1 MREMTQNYPNNKMN
15 AIEIESNADRYVIS
29 IDKHSIDKS
38 VLFEILERLQVEKL
52 AQKIN
57 FSDDIIAL
65 GEEINHSWWQQNKY
79 RFIRE

>member
-1 MREMTQNYPNNKMN
+1 MN

-38 VLFEILERLQVEKL
+38 VLFEILERLQIEKL

-57 FSDDIIAL
+57 FGDDIIAL

-79 RFIRE
+79 RFIKE

>member
-38 VLFEILERLQVEKL
+38 VLFEILERLQIEKL

-57 FSDDIIAL
+57 FGDDIIAL

-79 RFIRE
+79 RFIKE

>member
-1 MREMTQNYPNNKMN
+1 MN

-38 VLFEILERLQVEKL
+38 VLFEILERLQIEKL

-57 FSDDIIAL
+57 FGDDIIAL

-79 RFIRE
+79 RFIKK

>member
-65 GEEINHSWWQQNKY
+65 GEEINHS
-79 RFIRE
+79 